1 MKIDALTIEADNSL
15 ENNRL
20 FMEAKQSKSMWSDVT
35 LSDIL
40 TAGPILHS
48 YQAEKCQF
56 MAAASIVSISHSPD
70 DCGPIRVSNHPNSF
84 FGKALIPP
92 MPVAARQCEIE
103 D

>member
-1 MKIDALTIEADNSL
+1 MKIDALTIEADKSL

-20 FMEAKQSKSMWSDVT
+20 FMEAKQSKSMWSDIT

-48 YQAEKCQF
+48 YQAEKRQF
-56 MAAASIVSISHSPD
+56 IVLASRVSISHSPD
-70 DCGPIRVSNHPNSF
+70 GCGLIRVSNYPHSF
-84 FGKALIPP
+84 FGKALIPT
-92 MPVAARQCEIE
+92 MPVVARQCEIE

>member
-48 YQAEKCQF
+48 
-56 MAAASIVSISHSPD
+56 
-70 DCGPIRVSNHPNSF
+70 
-84 FGKALIPP
+84 
-92 MPVAARQCEIE
+92 
-103 D
+103 